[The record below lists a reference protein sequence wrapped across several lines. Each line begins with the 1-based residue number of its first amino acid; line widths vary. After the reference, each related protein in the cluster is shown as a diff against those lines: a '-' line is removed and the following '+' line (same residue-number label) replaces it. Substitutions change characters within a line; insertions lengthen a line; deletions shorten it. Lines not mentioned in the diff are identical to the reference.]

1 MLVAT
6 DKSLNA
12 DLSVI
17 YYLLKLLIF
26 FRRYYVIVYVY
37 FVILHKLFKNDYFIT
52 QTCKYVVR
60 QIERITKTI

>member
-17 YYLLKLLIF
+17 YYLLELLIS
-26 FRRYYVIVYVY
+26 FRRYQVIVYVY
-37 FVILHKLFKNDYFIT
+37 FVILHKSFKNDYFI
-52 QTCKYVVR
+52 
-60 QIERITKTI
+60 I

>member
-1 MLVAT
+1 MFVAT
-6 DKSLNA
+6 VKSLNA

-17 YYLLKLLIF
+17 YYLLKLLIS
-26 FRRYYVIVYVY
+26 FRRYCVIVYVY